1 MKILLVEDDQRLGK
15 LIRDYL
21 MPESE
26 QIDLISN
33 GAEIKEK
40 LAANDYDILILDVML
55 PKKNGIDIC
64 RELRAENID
73 IAILFVT
80 ALSKQTDKIKAFESG
95 ADDYLTKPFDFQ
107 ELLLR
112 VKALL
117 RRDKK
122 EIIHSLKWGDLVM
135 TPMEKKVYF
144 LNKELSLTPT
154 EFKILQIFLQYPQQV
169 FKPDNLIDQLWDLDS
184 IPTNNTLRSHIKSL
198 RRKFEQIGLGKD
210 FIETV
215 YGMGYKLKDITEES
229 SAPSPRDKVAVSQTQ
244 VSESTTELQAAID
257 EIWQEHRAS
266 IYHDCQKLIAYIQK
280 KYTPVKT
287 DEAIRIAHNLAGF
300 LGTVGFEESSNIA
313 RQIEQ
318 IIKENNQKLTD
329 EKLSDQKIV
338 KQTSQLIND
347 LQASLFPEGKPITEK
362 KESNLDINLQEKI
375 DILVIDE
382 DQNLANQLILFI
394 DHPQISLHFAHS
406 IDSAINLLD
415 EQKFKLIILETS
427 WQDKAIEKSQILELV
442 MDKKGDSHIIVYTQ
456 DDSLENRL
464 NCTHYPI
471 FAFLIKS
478 NSLEF
483 LWDIINNALLQNP
496 SIDNLYNV
504 VLIDDDERF
513 IKVFSQKL
521 DVQKLPIK
529 LTSISDSET
538 FLVRIKNI
546 KPDLIILDL
555 QMPKLNGLDICKII
569 KTDHVL
575 HNIPVIFLT
584 GNLSSEAINQFVE
597 VGADDFISKSK
608 IDLELYPRIMT
619 HLNKLPN
626 SPFSERVNS

>member
-15 LIRDYL
+15 LIKDYL

-33 GAEIKEK
+33 GAEIRDQ
-40 LAANDYDILILDVML
+40 LAVNDYDILILDVML

-73 IAILFVT
+73 IAILFIT
-80 ALSKQTDKIKAFESG
+80 ALNTQNDKIRAFESG

-122 EIIHSLKWGDLVM
+122 EEINSLKWGDLVM
-135 TPMEKKVYF
+135 IPIEKKVYF
-144 LNKELSLTPT
+144 LEQELTLTPT
-154 EFKILQIFLQYPQQV
+154 EFKILQIFLQNPQQV
-169 FKPDNLIDQLWDLDS
+169 FQTDNIIDQLWDLDK

-198 RRKFEQIGLGKD
+198 RRKFEQVGLGKD

-215 YGMGYKLKDITEES
+215 YGMGYKLKEPKKELS
-229 SAPSPRDKVAVSQTQ
+229 SSSSISQQ
-244 VSESTTELQAAID
+244 NASVDVNQKNSEQEPELKTLID
-257 EIWQEHRAS
+257 EIWQEHRGS
-266 IYHDCQKLIAYIQK
+266 IYRDCQKLMAYVQK
-280 KYTPVKT
+280 KYIPVKT

-300 LGTVGFEESSNIA
+300 LGTVGFEECSKIA
-313 RQIEQ
+313 KQIEI
-318 IIKENNQKLTD
+318 IIKENTYQLTYEKLT
-329 EKLSDQKIV
+329 DQKIV
-338 KQTSQLIND
+338 DQIHQLINS
-347 LQASLFPEGKPITEK
+347 LQRNLFPEGKPIVEENKSHLEIDLKEK
-362 KESNLDINLQEKI
+362 VNL
-375 DILVIDE
+375 LVIDE
-382 DQNLANQLILFI
+382 DQSLANKLILFI
-394 DHPQISLHFAHS
+394 DHPQIFLHFAHS
-406 IDSAINLLD
+406 IDSAINYLD
-415 EQKFKLIILETS
+415 EQEFNIIIVETS
-427 WQDKAIEKSQILELV
+427 WQDQSFQENKILELL
-442 MDKKGDSHIIVYTQ
+442 MEKKGNSQVIVYTN
-456 DDSLENRL
+456 DDSLKNRL
-464 NCTHYPI
+464 YCTDYPI
-471 FAFLIKS
+471 FAFLVKN

-496 SIDNLYNV
+496 SIDDLYNV

-529 LTSISDSET
+529 LMSISDSET

-619 HLNKLPN
+619 HLKRLHH
-626 SPFSERVNS
+626 SFKE